1 MKTPSN
7 TSTERRQTNPARRL
21 PRALRIAWLPA
32 ALAFSISA
40 CGKPTNP
47 PTPTPAHA
55 SSNPESAPSDARPLS
70 SENAPVTP
78 NDAAQSPPPTIH
90 TVLHRFEA
98 GEKDEAL
105 RLLLQLTQEPDEA
118 TRTASLRISDL
129 SEAEFRRLSEKELR
143 RRSMSRDEIIQF
155 QQELIDQH
163 QSLRRFSRFVLE
175 TAGEHARAGDP
186 DKQALTLVR
195 ALDQC
200 AEANTG
206 DDSQVI
212 AFSNMIGE
220 HIKQLTTARL
230 VHLQQLHQPDE

>member
-1 MKTPSN
+1 MKTRSN
-7 TSTERRQTNPARRL
+7 TSTESRRTNPAHRL
-21 PRALRIAWLPA
+21 LRPHSVALLPV

-40 CGKPTNP
+40 CGQSPGAASAP
-47 PTPTPAHA
+47 APTPTPA
-55 SSNPESAPSDARPLS
+55 SNSTNAPPAAQPATN
-70 SENAPVTP
+70 ENAPATP
-78 NDAAQSPPPTIH
+78 NDDAQSSPPTIH

-105 RLLLQLTQEPDEA
+105 RLLLLLAEEPDEA
-118 TRTASLRISDL
+118 ARTASLRISDL
-129 SEAEFRRLSEKELR
+129 SEAEFRRR
-143 RRSMSRDEIIQF
+143 GRAMSRNEVAQL

-175 TAGEHARAGDP
+175 TAGEHAGAGDP
-186 DKQALTLVR
+186 DKHALALVT
-195 ALDQC
+195 ALDRC

-206 DDSQVI
+206 DDSQVT

-230 VHLQQLHQPDE
+230 VHLRQLHQPDE